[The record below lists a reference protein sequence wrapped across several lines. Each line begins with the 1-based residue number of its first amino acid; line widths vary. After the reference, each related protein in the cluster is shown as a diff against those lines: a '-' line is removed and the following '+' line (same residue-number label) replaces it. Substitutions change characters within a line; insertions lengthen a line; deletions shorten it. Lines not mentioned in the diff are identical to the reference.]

1 MLRSNRRDRV
11 CCLLK
16 EIAEG
21 TYKTKHAEGAR
32 LVYRTTQRHTDTN
45 MNKYTPASTPK
56 LGHVREIH
64 CAPSHLGQH
73 GVARHE
79 AHPHVGERERERV
92 MSVTMPANA
101 CPWPA
106 HREASGFVDLGAHLG
121 DEERRLA
128 ARCHVQHGVLTL
140 WSRTGADDNA
150 LPQELLRISSPY
162 FKVLVVPGH
171 YNVFVLF
178 GQDGDRTEEVYCYT
192 ADQTA

>member
-1 MLRSNRRDRV
+1 MS
-11 CCLLK
+11 
-16 EIAEG
+16 A
-21 TYKTKHAEGAR
+21 
-32 LVYRTTQRHTDTN
+32 
-45 MNKYTPASTPK
+45 
-56 LGHVREIH
+56 
-64 CAPSHLGQH
+64 CAYDF
-73 GVARHE
+73 
-79 AHPHVGERERERV
+79 ERERETV
-92 MSVTMPANA
+92 MSVTMSANA

-192 ADQTA
+192 ADQTARNKWIAVFRRQGVAIYWRRENGRLSRVLDPIPEI